1 MLLVKAQVME
11 IGGVQLFVMLIV
23 RSLVKHFIHEQNGC
37 GDSGMMFSLLY
48 WLSTRCVL

>member
-23 RSLVKHFIHEQNGC
+23 RSLVKHFICEQNGR
-37 GDSGMMFSLLY
+37 GSSGVMFSLPY
-48 WLSTRCVL
+48 WPATRRIL